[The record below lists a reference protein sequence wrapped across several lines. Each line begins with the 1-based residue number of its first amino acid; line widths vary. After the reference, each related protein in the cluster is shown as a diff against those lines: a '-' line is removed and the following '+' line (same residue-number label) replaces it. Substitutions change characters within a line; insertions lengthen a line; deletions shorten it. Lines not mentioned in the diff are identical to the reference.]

1 MLKGFETQVAIDGG
15 KPLLSKEDTLK
26 YIDIMEE
33 KKMESLVK
41 LQTIA
46 KTMPMDQSQAQI
58 IMETEK
64 VRGFD

>member
-1 MLKGFETQVAIDGG
+1 MLKGFETQLAIDAE

-33 KKMESLVK
+33 KKMESLMK

-46 KTMPMDQSQAQI
+46 RTMPMD
-58 IMETEK
+58 
-64 VRGFD
+64 

>member
-1 MLKGFETQVAIDGG
+1 MLKGFETQVAIDAG
-15 KPLLSKEDTLK
+15 KTLLSKEDTLK

-46 KTMPMDQSQAQI
+46 KTMPIDQSQAQI

>member
-1 MLKGFETQVAIDGG
+1 MLKGFETQVAIDAV